1 MKISGLNLKS
11 KSFIMLITVKMPTM
25 VGILTFMS
33 KINFM
38 LSWVEIEKSSY
49 ITSGPGR
56 KLWRQGLFMTRL
68 IQTASFAKAINLS
81 HLHGD
86 IERRTTQT
94 GHVIRLDE
102 YPVWSVSPFAATS
115 SSAVSLRCRLFLWI
129 ESTIVSLQVIRSFTW
144 MTSL

>member
-56 KLWRQGLFMTRL
+56 KLWRQGLLWRG
-68 IQTASFAKAINLS
+68 SFK
-81 HLHGD
+81 LHHCKSNQSKPSPRGH
-86 IERRTTQT
+86 RTKTTQT